1 MKFICT
7 TKSVKAD
14 LVKNEITL
22 TFVLDL
28 DEGNMTEAQELAPYC
43 AEDAGDVEL
52 TVLPRQISLFSKST
66 TVSLK
71 KLT

>member
-28 DEGNMTEAQELAPYC
+28 DEGNMTEARELAPYC

-52 TVLPRQISLFSKST
+52 TILPRQISLFN
-66 TVSLK
+66 K
-71 KLT
+71 KVEVKMTHR

>member
-28 DEGNMTEAQELAPYC
+28 DEGNMVEAQELAPYC
-43 AEDAGDVEL
+43 AEDSGDVEL
-52 TVLPRQISLFSKST
+52 TVLPRQISLFSQGTS
-66 TVSLK
+66 VSSK